1 MKDLKSIKNSLI
13 KKIKKNNKFL
23 LLIILI
29 MSQKTLMNIFD
40 ITANR
45 IRQVKDGAVNDI
57 EDLYASKSDIQT
69 VLDSKAD
76 QANTYTKQQIDAN
89 FYDITETYDK
99 TEINVL
105 SNNISSNT
113 FLIGNLTI
121 TSNTNFNNIS
131 SNSNLINNLNS
142 TITSNFNNI
151 SSNIHLINN
160 VNSTITSN
168 FNNISSNSNLINT
181 NFNNISSNSNLIN
194 NLNSTITSNFNNI
207 SSNSNLI
214 TGLNSTINSHIIA
227 ISDLQ
232 NGGSFHETDY
242 YNKITTN
249 NLLSE
254 KLDTSISNNT
264 LIHNITTT
272 STFKIANFGNY
283 NNFFEMY
290 NNYFDS
296 YVYGSLAGSTMF
308 LNQRGFG
315 NVEINNSSTFQNDKI
330 ILNHNTTILSN
341 LQVSGL
347 FSCSSILDITGSDS
361 RYVLQSDNLAGLI
374 TGNTNTINSIIT
386 NDSTQDTV
394 ISQKLDKVNTTV
406 QTVNSPLILS
416 LTDNTNPIFRI
427 QDAVS
432 NQRLEFK
439 RGCQLDS
446 YQGLQGATPYRLWL
460 GWNTGDVIIGRPNNA
475 SRITINGNVH
485 TSYNFA
491 QMHGT
496 SYFEGAVYMKGNLFT
511 NNDFSTDIKTKIDN
525 INTSINGLEPY
536 LETYTPDAI
545 EGFYMHHPNFVAVS
559 VGDVTNASNQY
570 FMCDGLVNKTIF
582 SKPIDVLGNIY
593 TNADVNCD
601 NINIATDGKLTI
613 DTNCELYRYVSAFS
627 SFDMRNTDSNSSIR
641 FICGDPAVQSN
652 IVGAVNIT
660 TGWTFNTATA
670 DFMGNLFANDVYVK
684 TNGALRSNHLA
695 PNGGTLVTVDTNL
708 AVQNAYLA
716 TNTIQS
722 FDLTTVSFLDNIS
735 MTTGTDIKMGTSE
748 ISTYYDGTELST
760 IDIIFRTSN
769 TAFRIADSSS
779 TPSVLL
785 SIDKTF
791 GTTVNTG
798 SFTNNAPS
806 TFNENVTVVNTKT
819 LFVNDIQ
826 DASGDAIDITAG
838 TVTINGSL
846 IDNSDARLKY
856 DVDLLKS
863 NCISMIKKF
872 KPKKFKRKDRD
883 DKDAIHIGYIADDLL
898 KAVPKEISNV
908 VHTSREYLGIEY
920 TKVPILLHKALLEVI
935 DKVEKL
941 EKEIKELKKE
951 KSK

>member
-1 MKDLKSIKNSLI
+1 
-13 KKIKKNNKFL
+13 
-23 LLIILI
+23 
-29 MSQKTLMNIFD
+29 MNIFD

-76 QANTYTKQQIDAN
+76 QADTYTKEQINAN

-105 SNNISSNT
+105 SNNISSNS

-131 SNSNLINNLNS
+131 LNTSLINNLNS
-142 TITSNFNNI
+142 TMSTNFNNI
-151 SSNIHLINN
+151 SSNTNLINTNFNNISLNTSLINN
-160 VNSTITSN
+160 LNSTMSTN
-168 FNNISSNSNLINT
+168 FNNISSNTNLINT
-181 NFNNISSNSNLIN
+181 NFNNISSNTNLIN
-194 NLNSTITSNFNNI
+194 NLNSTVSTNFNNI
-207 SSNSNLI
+207 SSNSHLI
-214 TGLNSTINSHIIA
+214 SQ
-227 ISDLQ
+227 LQ
-232 NGGSFHETDY
+232 TGSFDSNLY

-249 NLLSE
+249 NLLTD
-254 KLDTSISNNT
+254 KLNTSVLNNT

-272 STFKIANFGNY
+272 SIFKIANFGNY

-296 YVYGSLAGSTMF
+296 YVYGNLSGATMF

-315 NVEINNSSTFQNDKI
+315 DVEINNSSIFQNDKI
-330 ILNHNTTILSN
+330 LLNHNTTILSN
-341 LQVSGL
+341 LQVSGV

-374 TGNTNTINSIIT
+374 SGNTNTINSIIT
-386 NDSTQDTV
+386 NDSAQDTV
-394 ISQKLDKVNTTV
+394 ISQKLDKVNTTL

-496 SYFEGAVYMKGNLFT
+496 SYFEGATYMKGNLFT

-536 LETYTPDAI
+536 LETYMPDSI
-545 EGFYMHHPNFVAVS
+545 QGFYMHHPNFVALS
-559 VGDVTNASNQY
+559 VGDITNASNQY
-570 FMCDGLVNKTIF
+570 MMCDGLVNKTIF

-601 NINIATDGKLTI
+601 NVNIATDGKLTI

-627 SFDMRNTDSNSSIR
+627 SFDMRNTDANSSIR
-641 FICGDPAVQSN
+641 FICGDPAVQDN
-652 IVGAVNIT
+652 IVGAVNIS
-660 TGWTFNTATA
+660 TGWTFNTDTV
-670 DFMGNLFANDVYVK
+670 DVMGNLFADDVYVK

-695 PNGGTLVTVDTNL
+695 SNGGTLITVDTNM

-722 FDLTTVSFLDNIS
+722 FDLTTVSFLNNIS

-748 ISTYYDGTELST
+748 ISTYHDGTNLST
-760 IDIIFRTSN
+760 IDVIFRTSN
-769 TAFRIADSSS
+769 TAFRVSDSST

-798 SFTNNAPS
+798 SFTNNASS
-806 TFNENVTVVNTKT
+806 TFNENVTVAGTKKMLCNLIEPST
-819 LFVNDIQ
+819 GTN
-826 DASGDAIDITAG
+826 IDLTAT
-838 TVTINGSL
+838 TVTINGTFVDS
-846 IDNSDARLKY
+846 SDSRLKY
-856 DVDLLKS
+856 DIDNIKS
-863 NCISMIKKF
+863 NCMNVIKKF
-872 KPKKFKRKDRD
+872 KPKKFKRHDRND
-883 DKDAIHIGYIADDLL
+883 GGKTHIGYIADEVL
-898 KAVPKEISNV
+898 KAIPKEFENV
-908 VHTSREYLGIEY
+908 VSKDREYLGLNY
-920 TKVPILLHKALLEVI
+920 LVLPVLVHKAVLELSDKI
-935 DKVEKL
+935 DKL
-941 EKEIKELKKE
+941 EKEIKEFKKE
-951 KSK
+951 KK

>member
-1 MKDLKSIKNSLI
+1 
-13 KKIKKNNKFL
+13 
-23 LLIILI
+23 
-29 MSQKTLMNIFD
+29 MNIFD

-76 QANTYTKQQIDAN
+76 QADTYTKEQINAN

-105 SNNISSNT
+105 SNNISSNS

-131 SNSNLINNLNS
+131 LNTSLINNLNSTMTTNFNNISSNTNLISTNFNNISSNTNLINNLNS
-142 TITSNFNNI
+142 TM
-151 SSNIHLINN
+151 
-160 VNSTITSN
+160 TSN
-168 FNNISSNSNLINT
+168 FNNISSNSHLINT
-181 NFNNISSNSNLIN
+181 NFNNISSNTNLIN
-194 NLNSTITSNFNNI
+194 NLNSTVSTNFSNI
-207 SSNSNLI
+207 SSNSHLI
-214 TGLNSTINSHIIA
+214 SR
-227 ISDLQ
+227 LQ
-232 NGGSFHETDY
+232 TGSFDSNLY

-249 NLLSE
+249 NLLTD
-254 KLDTSISNNT
+254 KLNTSVLNNT

-272 STFKIANFGNY
+272 SIFKIANFGNY

-296 YVYGSLAGSTMF
+296 YVYGNLSGATMF

-315 NVEINNSSTFQNDKI
+315 DVEINNSSTFQNDKI
-330 ILNHNTTILSN
+330 LLNHNTTILSN

-386 NDSTQDTV
+386 NDSAQDTV
-394 ISQKLDKVNTTV
+394 ISQKLDKVNTTL

-446 YQGLQGATPYRLWL
+446 YQGLEGATPYRLWL

-545 EGFYMHHPNFVAVS
+545 EGFYMHHPNFVSLS
-559 VGDVTNASNQY
+559 VGDITNASNQY
-570 FMCDGLVNKTIF
+570 MMCDGLVNKTIF

-593 TNADVNCD
+593 TNAAVNCD
-601 NINIATDGKLTI
+601 NVNIDTDGKLTI

-627 SFDMRNTDSNSSIR
+627 SFDMRNSDANSSIR

-660 TGWTFNTATA
+660 TGWTFNTSTV
-670 DFMGNLFANDVYVK
+670 DVMRNLFADDVYVK
-684 TNGALRSNHLA
+684 TNGALRSNHIA

-716 TNTIQS
+716 INTIQS
-722 FDLTTVSFLDNIS
+722 FDLTTVSFLNNIS

-748 ISTYYDGTELST
+748 ISTYHDGTNLST
-760 IDIIFRTSN
+760 IDVIFRTSN
-769 TAFRIADSSS
+769 TAFRVSDASS
-779 TPSVLL
+779 TPSALL

-791 GTTVNTG
+791 GTTVNTE

-806 TFNENVTVVNTKT
+806 TFNENVTVAGTKKMLCNLIEPST
-819 LFVNDIQ
+819 GTN
-826 DASGDAIDITAG
+826 IDLTAT
-838 TVTINGSL
+838 TVTINGTFVDS
-846 IDNSDARLKY
+846 SDSRLKY
-856 DVDLLKS
+856 DIDNIKS
-863 NCISMIKKF
+863 NCMNGIKKF
-872 KPKKFKRKDRD
+872 KPKKFKRHDRND
-883 DKDAIHIGYIADDLL
+883 GGKTHIGYIADEVL
-898 KAVPKEISNV
+898 KAIPKEFENV
-908 VHTSREYLGIEY
+908 VSKDREYLGLNY
-920 TKVPILLHKALLEVI
+920 LVLPVLVHKAVLELN
-935 DKVEKL
+935 DKVDKL
-941 EKEIKELKKE
+941 EKEIKEFKKE
-951 KSK
+951 KNK

>member
-1 MKDLKSIKNSLI
+1 
-13 KKIKKNNKFL
+13 
-23 LLIILI
+23 
-29 MSQKTLMNIFD
+29 MNIFD

-76 QANTYTKQQIDAN
+76 QADTYTKEQINAN

-105 SNNISSNT
+105 SNNISSNS

-160 VNSTITSN
+160 LNSTITSN

-181 NFNNISSNSNLIN
+181 IFNNISSNSNLIN
-194 NLNSTITSNFNNI
+194 NLNSTMTTNFNNI

-214 TGLNSTINSHIIA
+214 TGLNSTINSHITA

-232 NGGSFHETDY
+232 NGGSFNETDY

-254 KLDTSISNNT
+254 KLDTSVLNNT

-670 DFMGNLFANDVYVK
+670 DFMGNLFTNDVYVK

-748 ISTYYDGTELST
+748 ISTYYDGTNLST
-760 IDIIFRTSN
+760 IDVIFRTSN
-769 TAFRIADSSS
+769 TAFRVSDASS
-779 TPSVLL
+779 TPSDLL

-791 GTTVNTG
+791 GTTVNTE

-883 DKDAIHIGYIADDLL
+883 DKDAIHIGYIADDLI

>member
-1 MKDLKSIKNSLI
+1 
-13 KKIKKNNKFL
+13 
-23 LLIILI
+23 
-29 MSQKTLMNIFD
+29 MNIFD

-76 QANTYTKQQIDAN
+76 QADTYTKEQINAI

-105 SNNISSNT
+105 SNNISSNS

-131 SNSNLINNLNS
+131 LNTSLINNLNS
-142 TITSNFNNI
+142 TMTTNFNNI
-151 SSNIHLINN
+151 SSN
-160 VNSTITSN
+160 T
-168 FNNISSNSNLINT
+168 NLINT
-181 NFNNISSNSNLIN
+181 NFNNISLNTSLINNLNSTMTTNFNNISSNTNLINTKFNNISSNTNLIN
-194 NLNSTITSNFNNI
+194 NLNSTVSTNFNNI
-207 SSNSNLI
+207 SSNSHLI
-214 TGLNSTINSHIIA
+214 SQ
-227 ISDLQ
+227 LQ
-232 NGGSFHETDY
+232 TGSFDSNLY

-249 NLLSE
+249 NLLTD
-254 KLDTSISNNT
+254 KLNTSILNNT

-272 STFKIANFGNY
+272 SIFNIANFGNY

-296 YVYGSLAGSTMF
+296 YVYGNLSGATMF

-315 NVEINNSSTFQNDKI
+315 DVEINNSSTFQNDKI
-330 ILNHNTTILSN
+330 LLNHNTTILSN

-386 NDSTQDTV
+386 NDSAQDV
-394 ISQKLDKVNTTV
+394 SLGQKLDKVNTTA

-446 YQGLQGATPYRLWL
+446 YQGLEGATPYRLWL

-485 TSYNFA
+485 TSHNFA

-511 NNDFSTDIKTKIDN
+511 NNDFSTDIKTQIDN

-536 LETYTPDAI
+536 LETYTPDAT
-545 EGFYMHHPNFVAVS
+545 EGFYIHHPNFVAVS
-559 VGDVTNASNQY
+559 VGDITNASNQY
-570 FMCDGLVNKTIF
+570 MMCDGLVNKTIF
-582 SKPIDVLGNIY
+582 SKPVDVLGNIY

-601 NINIATDGKLTI
+601 NVNIATDGKLTI

-627 SFDMRNTDSNSSIR
+627 SFDMRNTDANSSIR

-652 IVGAVNIT
+652 IVGAVNIS
-660 TGWTFNTATA
+660 TGWTFNTSTV
-670 DFMGNLFANDVYVK
+670 DVMGNLFADDVYVK
-684 TNGALRSNHLA
+684 TTGALRSNHIA

-722 FDLTTVSFLDNIS
+722 FDLTTVSFLNNIS

-748 ISTYYDGTELST
+748 ISTYHDGTNLST
-760 IDIIFRTSN
+760 IDVIFRTSN
-769 TAFRIADSSS
+769 TAFRVSDASS

-791 GTTVNTG
+791 GTTVNTE

-806 TFNENVTVVNTKT
+806 TFNEHVTVAGTKKMLCNLIEPST
-819 LFVNDIQ
+819 GTN
-826 DASGDAIDITAG
+826 IDLTAT
-838 TVTINGSL
+838 TVTINGTFVDS
-846 IDNSDARLKY
+846 SDSRLKY
-856 DVDLLKS
+856 DIDNIKS
-863 NCISMIKKF
+863 NCMNVIKKF
-872 KPKKFKRKDRD
+872 KPKKFKRHDRND
-883 DKDAIHIGYIADDLL
+883 GGKTHIGYIADEVL
-898 KAVPKEISNV
+898 KAIPKEFENV
-908 VHTSREYLGIEY
+908 VSKDREYLGLNY
-920 TKVPILLHKALLEVI
+920 LLLPMLVHKAALELN
-935 DKVEKL
+935 DKVDKL
-941 EKEIKELKKE
+941 EQEIKEFVFFFKK
-951 KSK
+951 KYKYINI

>member
-1 MKDLKSIKNSLI
+1 MPSINLTNFENVVAHTISEINSTSGI
-13 KKIKKNNKFL
+13 
-23 LLIILI
+23 
-29 MSQKTLMNIFD
+29 TNIRN
-40 ITANR
+40 IYAN
-45 IRQVKDGAVNDI
+45 Q
-57 EDLYASKSDIQT
+57 SDIID
-69 VLDSKAD
+69 LLNNKAD
-76 QANTYTKQQIDAN
+76 QVDTYTKAQIDSN
-89 FYDITETYDK
+89 FYDITQSYNK
-99 TEINVL
+99 TEVNVL

-131 SNSNLINNLNS
+131 SNTNLINNLNS

-151 SSNIHLINN
+151 SSNTNLIN
-160 VNSTITSN
+160 SN
-168 FNNISSNSNLINT
+168 INNISSNTHLID
-181 NFNNISSNSNLIN
+181 

-207 SSNSNLI
+207 SSNTNLINNLNSTMTTNFNNISSNTNLI
-214 TGLNSTINSHIIA
+214 TGLNSTVNSHISA

-232 NGGSFHETDY
+232 NGGSLNEADY

-249 NLLSE
+249 NLLSN
-254 KLDTSISNNT
+254 KLNTSILNNT
-264 LIHNITTT
+264 LIHNITTN
-272 STFKIANFGNY
+272 STFKIAEFGNY
-283 NNFFEMY
+283 NYYHELY
-290 NNYFDS
+290 NNYIDS
-296 YVYGSLAGSTMF
+296 YVYGNLSGATMF

-315 NVEINNSSTFQNDKI
+315 DVEINNSSTFQNDKI

-347 FSCSSILDITGSDS
+347 FSCSSILNIAGSDA
-361 RYVLQSDNLAGLI
+361 RYVLQSDGLNGLI

-386 NDSTQDTV
+386 NDSAQDTV
-394 ISQKLDKVNTTV
+394 ISQKLDKVNTTA

-536 LETYTPDAI
+536 LETYTPDAT
-545 EGFYMHHPNFVAVS
+545 EGFYIHHPNFVACS
-559 VGDVTNASNQY
+559 VGDITNASNQY
-570 FMCDGLVNKTIF
+570 FMADGLIGKTIF

-601 NINIATDGKLTI
+601 NVNIATDGKLTI
-613 DTNCELYRYVSAFS
+613 DTNCHLYRYVSAFS
-627 SFDMRNTDSNSSIR
+627 SFDMRNTDANSSIR

-660 TGWTFNTATA
+660 SGWTFNTATA
-670 DFMGNLFANDVYVK
+670 DFMGNLFADDVYVK
-684 TNGALRSNHLA
+684 ANGALRSNHLA
-695 PNGGTLVTVDTNL
+695 PNGGTLITVDTNL

-735 MTTGTDIKMGTSE
+735 MTTGTDILMGTSE
-748 ISTYYDGTELST
+748 ISTYYDGTNLST
-760 IDIIFRTSN
+760 IDVIFRTSN
-769 TAFRIADSSS
+769 TAFRVSDSST

-791 GTTVNTG
+791 GTTVNTE
-798 SFTNNAPS
+798 SFTNNALS
-806 TFNENVTVVNTKT
+806 TFNENITVAGTKKLLCNLIEPAT
-819 LFVNDIQ
+819 GTN
-826 DASGDAIDITAG
+826 IDLTAT
-838 TVTINGSL
+838 TVTINGTFVDS
-846 IDNSDARLKY
+846 SDSRLKY
-856 DVDLLKS
+856 DIDNVKS
-863 NCISMIKKF
+863 NCMNIIKKF
-872 KPKKFKRKDRD
+872 KPKKFKRHDRND
-883 DKDAIHIGYIADDLL
+883 GGKTHIGYIADEVL
-898 KAVPKEISNV
+898 KAIPKEFENIV
-908 VHTSREYLGIEY
+908 CQDREYLGLNY
-920 TKVPILLHKALLEVI
+920 LVLPVLVHKAVLELNDKI
-935 DKVEKL
+935 DKL
-941 EKEIKELKKE
+941 EKEVKELKKE

>member
-1 MKDLKSIKNSLI
+1 MPSINLTNFENVVAHTISEINSTSGI
-13 KKIKKNNKFL
+13 
-23 LLIILI
+23 
-29 MSQKTLMNIFD
+29 TNIRN
-40 ITANR
+40 IYAN
-45 IRQVKDGAVNDI
+45 Q
-57 EDLYASKSDIQT
+57 SDIID
-69 VLDSKAD
+69 LLNNKAD
-76 QANTYTKQQIDAN
+76 QVDTYTKAQIDAN
-89 FYDITETYDK
+89 FYDINQSYNK
-99 TEINVL
+99 TEVNVL
-105 SNNISSNT
+105 SNNISSNAYFIMNNTATIASNLVNVSSNT

-131 SNSNLINNLNS
+131 SNTHLINNLNS
-142 TITSNFNNI
+142 TIT
-151 SSNIHLINN
+151 
-160 VNSTITSN
+160 
-168 FNNISSNSNLINT
+168 T
-181 NFNNISSNSNLIN
+181 NFNNISSNTNLINTNINNISSNTHLIN

-214 TGLNSTINSHIIA
+214 TGLNSTVNSHITA
-227 ISDLQ
+227 ILDLQ
-232 NGGSFHETDY
+232 NENGGSFNESDY

-254 KLDTSISNNT
+254 KLNTSVLNNT

-283 NNFFEMY
+283 NNFYEMY

-296 YVYGSLAGSTMF
+296 YIYGNLSGATMF

-315 NVEINNSSTFQNDKI
+315 DVEINNSSTFQNDKI
-330 ILNHNTTILSN
+330 FLNHNTTILSN

-347 FSCSSILDITGSDS
+347 FSCSSILDIAGSDA
-361 RYVLQSDNLAGLI
+361 RYVLQSDGLNSLI

-386 NDSTQDTV
+386 NDSAQDTV
-394 ISQKLDKVNTTV
+394 ISQKLDKVNTTA

-545 EGFYMHHPNFVAVS
+545 EGFYIHHPNFLACS
-559 VGDVTNASNQY
+559 IGDLSDASNQY
-570 FMCDGLVNKTIF
+570 FMADGLVGKTIF

-601 NINIATDGKLTI
+601 NVNIATDGKLTI

-627 SFDMRNTDSNSSIR
+627 SFDMRNTDANSSIR

-660 TGWTFNTATA
+660 SGWTFNTSTA
-670 DFMGNLFANDVYVK
+670 DFMGNLFADDVYVK
-684 TNGALRSNHLA
+684 TNGALRSNHIA
-695 PNGGTLVTVDTNL
+695 PNGGTLITVDTNM
-708 AVQNAYLA
+708 AIQNAYLA

-722 FDLTTVSFLDNIS
+722 FDLTTVSFLNNIS

-748 ISTYYDGTELST
+748 ISTYYDGTSLST
-760 IDIIFRTSN
+760 IDVIFRTSN

-791 GTTVNTG
+791 GTTVNTE

-806 TFNENVTVVNTKT
+806 TFNENITVAGTKKMLCNLIEPST
-819 LFVNDIQ
+819 GTN
-826 DASGDAIDITAG
+826 IDLTAT
-838 TVTINGSL
+838 TVTINGTFVDS
-846 IDNSDARLKY
+846 SDSRLKY
-856 DVDLLKS
+856 DIDNIKS
-863 NCISMIKKF
+863 NCMNVIKKF
-872 KPKKFKRKDRD
+872 KPKKFKRHDRND
-883 DKDAIHIGYIADDLL
+883 NGKTHIGYIADEVL
-898 KAVPKEISNV
+898 KAIPKEFENIV
-908 VHTSREYLGIEY
+908 CKDREYLGLNY
-920 TKVPILLHKALLEVI
+920 LVLPVLVHKAVLELSDKI
-935 DKVEKL
+935 DKL
-941 EKEIKELKKE
+941 EKEIKEMK
-951 KSK
+951 KSKDF

>member
-1 MKDLKSIKNSLI
+1 MPSINLTNFENVVAHTISEINST
-13 KKIKKNNKFL
+13 
-23 LLIILI
+23 
-29 MSQKTLMNIFD
+29 SGVTNIRN
-40 ITANR
+40 IYAN
-45 IRQVKDGAVNDI
+45 Q
-57 EDLYASKSDIQT
+57 SDIID
-69 VLDSKAD
+69 LLNNKAD
-76 QANTYTKQQIDAN
+76 QVDTYTKAQIDAN
-89 FYDITETYDK
+89 FYDINQSYNK
-99 TEINVL
+99 TEVNVL
-105 SNNISSNT
+105 SNNISSNAYFIMNNTATIASNLVNVSSNT

-131 SNSNLINNLNS
+131 SNTHLINNLNS
-142 TITSNFNNI
+142 TIT
-151 SSNIHLINN
+151 
-160 VNSTITSN
+160 
-168 FNNISSNSNLINT
+168 T
-181 NFNNISSNSNLIN
+181 NFNNISSNTNLINTNINNISSNTHLIN

-214 TGLNSTINSHIIA
+214 TGLNSTVNSHITA
-227 ISDLQ
+227 ILDLQ
-232 NGGSFHETDY
+232 NENGGSFNESDY

-254 KLDTSISNNT
+254 KLNTSVLNNT

-296 YVYGSLAGSTMF
+296 YIYGNLSGATMF

-315 NVEINNSSTFQNDKI
+315 DVEINNSSTFQNDKI
-330 ILNHNTTILSN
+330 LLNHNTTILSN

-347 FSCSSILDITGSDS
+347 FSCSSILDIAGSDA
-361 RYVLQSDNLAGLI
+361 RYVLQSDGLNSLI

-386 NDSTQDTV
+386 NDSAQDTV
-394 ISQKLDKVNTTV
+394 ISQKLDKVNTTA

-475 SRITINGNVH
+475 SRITINGNIH

-545 EGFYMHHPNFVAVS
+545 EGFYMHHPNFLACS
-559 VGDVTNASNQY
+559 IGDLSNASNQY
-570 FMCDGLVNKTIF
+570 FMADGLVGKAIF

-601 NINIATDGKLTI
+601 NVNIATDGKLTI

-627 SFDMRNTDSNSSIR
+627 SFDMRNTDANSSIR

-660 TGWTFNTATA
+660 SGWTFNTSTA
-670 DFMGNLFANDVYVK
+670 DFMGNLFADDVYVK
-684 TNGALRSNHLA
+684 SGGALRSNNIA
-695 PNGGTLVTVDTNL
+695 SNGGTLVTVDTNL

-722 FDLTTVSFLDNIS
+722 FDLTTVSFLNNIS
-735 MTTGTDIKMGTSE
+735 MTTGTDLKLGTSE
-748 ISTYYDGTELST
+748 ISTYYDGTSLST
-760 IDIIFRTSN
+760 IDVIFRTSN

-791 GTTVNTG
+791 GTTVNTE

-806 TFNENVTVVNTKT
+806 TFNENITVAGTKKMLCNLIEPST
-819 LFVNDIQ
+819 GTN
-826 DASGDAIDITAG
+826 IDLTAT
-838 TVTINGSL
+838 TVTINGTFVDS
-846 IDNSDARLKY
+846 SDSRLKY
-856 DVDLLKS
+856 DIDNIKS
-863 NCISMIKKF
+863 NCMNVIKKF
-872 KPKKFKRKDRD
+872 KPKKFKRHDRND
-883 DKDAIHIGYIADDLL
+883 NGKTHIGYIADEVL
-898 KAVPKEISNV
+898 KAIPKEFENIV
-908 VHTSREYLGIEY
+908 CKDREYLGLNY
-920 TKVPILLHKALLEVI
+920 LVLPVLVHKAVLELSDKI
-935 DKVEKL
+935 DKL
-941 EKEIKELKKE
+941 EKEIKEFKKIKRFLE
-951 KSK
+951 IFIISI

>member
-1 MKDLKSIKNSLI
+1 MSKN
-13 KKIKKNNKFL
+13 
-23 LLIILI
+23 
-29 MSQKTLMNIFD
+29 LMNIFD

-76 QANTYTKQQIDAN
+76 QADTYTKEQINAN

-105 SNNISSNT
+105 SNNISSST

-160 VNSTITSN
+160 LNSTITSN

-181 NFNNISSNSNLIN
+181 NFNNISSNSNLVN
-194 NLNSTITSNFNNI
+194 NLNSTMTTNFNNI

-214 TGLNSTINSHIIA
+214 TGLNSTISSHITA
-227 ISDLQ
+227 ISDLR
-232 NGGSFHETDY
+232 NGGSFNETDY

-254 KLDTSISNNT
+254 KLNTSILNNT

-570 FMCDGLVNKTIF
+570 FMCDGLVNKTVF

-613 DTNCELYRYVSAFS
+613 GTNCELYRYVSAFS

-748 ISTYYDGTELST
+748 ISTYYDGTNLST
-760 IDIIFRTSN
+760 IDVRFRTSN
-769 TAFRIADSSS
+769 TAFRVSDASS

-791 GTTVNTG
+791 GTTVNTE

-908 VHTSREYLGIEY
+908 VHSSREYLGIEY

-935 DKVEKL
+935 DKVEKI